1 MAGKPRTAD
10 EWCKLLQAIEEAE
23 KQEELQKELTGTQG
37 VNINGT
43 AATSGTNPSPVQF
56 HVLSVVSGPRPCV
69 DCGVST
75 GNFCDGFFDDCFAAL
90 RLPDETWGE
99 NQRTPLCTQC
109 EQKLTRCKFCR
120 MEPRSSKKH

>member
-37 VNINGT
+37 VNIDGP
-43 AATSGTNPSPVQF
+43 AATSGPNPSPVQF

-99 NQRTPLCTQC
+99 NQRTPLCTHC
-109 EQKLTRCKFCR
+109 ERKLIRCKVCR